1 MRNKIL
7 LITVLFVSAVWAV
20 AQQDSSQQSAPPSS
34 SSPSTQSSPST
45 SSPSSTTPDAQS
57 SQSPSSQSPSSQ
69 SPSSM
74 PSQNPSSSMGTPAA
88 AGNTIEGCLGGS
100 AGKFN
105 IIDKAGMT
113 YDLVLPQGADT
124 SKLGQHVGQEVAVT
138 GTMSNPGGAGSP
150 STSPS
155 SATSAG
161 AGASAG
167 GHGSI
172 QVTKID
178 KVSDTCS
185 TNPGGATGAK
195 PPSQ

>member
-1 MRNKIL
+1 
-7 LITVLFVSAVWAV
+7 
-20 AQQDSSQQSAPPSS
+20 
-34 SSPSTQSSPST
+34 
-45 SSPSSTTPDAQS
+45 
-57 SQSPSSQSPSSQ
+57 

-74 PSQNPSSSMGTPAA
+74 PSQNPSSSMGSSAA
-88 AGNTIEGCLGGS
+88 AGNTVEGCLGGS

-138 GTMSNPGGAGSP
+138 GTMSNPGAAGSP
-150 STSPS
+150 SS
-155 SATSAG
+155 SASSAGAAG

-185 TNPGGATGAK
+185 TNSGATGAK